1 MYMPKFFSVL
11 GFLLLWVLVPVF
23 FQVLAATDDV
33 SLGIANYF
41 TIQGNVKDGD
51 IVTFTNKGYFPSKA
65 SYDPSVIGVV
75 TSNPAVSLSIQGSG
89 KNSYPVSSAGNVEVN
104 VSNVNGNIK
113 KGDLITTSDINGVG
127 MRATKTGYVIGTAMS
142 DFVGEKNEVGQIN
155 VALNLH
161 YAYSGSK
168 AVSSL
173 KDILNLS
180 LLATYESPSAVFK
193 YVVAGI
199 VIILS
204 ALLGFLSFGRTANT
218 GVEALGRNPLAG
230 KMIQL
235 GIIINVVVTVAIIG
249 AGMLIAIFIIRL

>member
-1 MYMPKFFSVL
+1 MPKFFPVL
-11 GFLLLWVLVPVF
+11 GFLLLWVLIPIF
-23 FQVLAATDDV
+23 SPAMAANDDI

-41 TIQGNVKDGD
+41 TIQGSVKDGD
-51 IVTFTNKGYFPSKA
+51 IIAFTNKGYFQSKVA
-65 SYDPSVIGVV
+65 YDPSIIGVV

-104 VSNVNGNIK
+104 VSNTNGNIK
-113 KGDLITTSDINGVG
+113 KGDLITTSSIPGVG
-127 MRATKTGYVIGTAMS
+127 IKADKTGYVIGTALS

-168 AVSSL
+168 TISSL

-199 VIILS
+199 VIVLS

-249 AGMLIAIFIIRL
+249 AGLLIAVFIIRL